1 MVARLLD
8 KTGTRVNER
17 NKNKNNVYVCVCP
30 YKSLFHLFMK
40 YVCNVI
46 AYISYDRYQAS
57 VSDDLSAA
65 FTSLRQI
72 LGRWFVHLQIGE
84 VCQVTFG
91 VLPRGK

>member
-1 MVARLLD
+1 
-8 KTGTRVNER
+8 
-17 NKNKNNVYVCVCP
+17 
-30 YKSLFHLFMK
+30 MK

-72 LGRWFVHLQIGE
+72 LR
-84 VCQVTFG
+84 
-91 VLPRGK
+91 R